1 MPSSLS
7 GDEVAA
13 LLRDITKEA
22 LDVAKKARR
31 NRKSLAGDNFYG
43 NKFVDLKASATEAFE
58 DLPAVSIGDAT
69 ALAELIESVFEPKR
83 PRQKG

>member
-7 GDEVAA
+7 AEVAA

-58 DLPAVSIGDAT
+58 DLPAVSMGDAT
-69 ALAELIESVFEPKR
+69 ALLSCLRAFLSPRR
-83 PRQKG
+83 PRQRG